1 MSNSPDAS
9 PFGDDVDR
17 QIAHMVIE
25 GAPNKVI
32 ATRTGLPLGT
42 VKWRLHRMYRRLGV
56 HTRTTFAMSVQD
68 LLNGSI

>member
-1 MSNSPDAS
+1 MSNSPDVS
-9 PFGDDVDR
+9 PFSDDVDR

-42 VKWRLHRMYRRLGV
+42 VKWRLHRMYRRLEV
-56 HTRTTFAMSVQD
+56 HSRTTFAMAARD
-68 LLNGSI
+68 LLGSS